1 MKDTQFN
8 HQLHPSVQSLVKDI
22 ATHPHVEA
30 ILLAG
35 SRTAG
40 NDDPL
45 SDYDLYV
52 YTLQEVPLDFREQ
65 LSRKYFL
72 QAELNNT
79 FWEPEDIGIFREI
92 DLQVDLIYRDVQWIE
107 QMLHRVVVKHEA
119 STGYTTCFWAN
130 LLTSVV
136 LFDRNGI
143 LSTMQK
149 RYDVE
154 YPEPLQRNII
164 LKNFPILSHTLC
176 SYTRA
181 VETAKKRHD
190 IISIH
195 HRFAGFLAS
204 YFDVLFAINKKLH
217 PGEKKLLK
225 IASQQL
231 QFTPRNMV
239 ADITEILT
247 YMIAPGYPLAEKF
260 NGLSNELK
268 KLLCELEVQ
277 NNLLPEKLE

>member
-1 MKDTQFN
+1 MIRADNHFK
-8 HQLHPSVQSLVKDI
+8 HQLHPSVQSLVEDI
-22 ATHPHVEA
+22 AAHPHVEG

-40 NDDPL
+40 NEDPL

-52 YTLQEVPLDFREQ
+52 YTLDEVPLDFREQ
-65 LSRKYFL
+65 LSQKHF
-72 QAELNNT
+72 QHAELNNT
-79 FWEPEDIGIFREI
+79 FWETEDIGKFRENE
-92 DLQVDLIYRDVQWIE
+92 LQVDLIYRDVQWME
-107 QMLHRVVVKHEA
+107 QMLHRVVVQHEA

-143 LSTMQK
+143 LSDMQK

-164 LKNFPILSHTLC
+164 LKNLPILSYSLC

-181 VETAKKRHD
+181 VETAIKRHD
-190 IISIH
+190 PISIH
-195 HRFAGFLAS
+195 HRVAGFLAS
-204 YFDVLFAINKKLH
+204 YFDILFAINKKLH

-231 QFTPRNMV
+231 ELIPKNMV
-239 ADITEILT
+239 DDITEILAS
-247 YMIAPGYPLAEKF
+247 MLVPGYPLVIRLRELSD
-260 NGLSNELK
+260 GLKEL
-268 KLLCELEVQ
+268 LHESEHLY
-277 NNLLPEKLE
+277 P